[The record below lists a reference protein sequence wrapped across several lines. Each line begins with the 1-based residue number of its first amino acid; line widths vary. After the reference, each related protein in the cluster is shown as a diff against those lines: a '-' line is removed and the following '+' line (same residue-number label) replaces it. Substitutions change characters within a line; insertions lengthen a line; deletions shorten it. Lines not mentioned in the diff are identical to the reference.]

1 MKKRRKEEKKEKEKN
16 SSLME
21 SSARHSVCTLVETMV
36 TSGEDQP
43 NTVQLQE
50 LKRLCKRS
58 VSKSVK
64 VETHTQHSTLRRVR
78 LISLTTFSRSTMMA
92 LCNRC
97 N

>member
-1 MKKRRKEEKKEKEKN
+1 
-16 SSLME
+16 ME

-64 VETHTQHSTLRRVR
+64 VETHITAQHLEAGSFDLADNVLSLDHDGTL
-78 LISLTTFSRSTMMA
+78 
-92 LCNRC
+92 
-97 N
+97 